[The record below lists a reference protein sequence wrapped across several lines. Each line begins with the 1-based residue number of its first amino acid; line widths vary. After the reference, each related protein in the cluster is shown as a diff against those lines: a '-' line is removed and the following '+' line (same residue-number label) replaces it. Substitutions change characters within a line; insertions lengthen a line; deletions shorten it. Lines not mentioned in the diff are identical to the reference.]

1 LLPRKVANVSV
12 SYEKLVDR
20 LDFISEIVYTTNERV
35 LLLDPEEILHKIFDS
50 DTHSVTLDA
59 ECPTRRDPECD
70 VWPKNL
76 PIMLTTKALELGPFD
91 CKAWDGIM
99 TALRFGFVRDPTN
112 CPAVRTAVRT
122 G

>member
-50 DTHSVTLDA
+50 DAHSVTRDA
-59 ECPTRRDPECD
+59 ECPTRRDPEYD
-70 VWPKNL
+70 MWLEKL
-76 PIMLTTKALELGPFD
+76 PIICITKTLELGPFD
-91 CKAWDGIM
+91 CKACKAFDGIM
-99 TALRFGFVRDPTN
+99 TSRFGVVKP
-112 CPAVRTAVRT
+112 
-122 G
+122 